1 MKLRKI
7 AKTIFEL
14 PANAFTGITNLVFG
28 STVKVT
34 GRDGVEKV
42 KIGLDGKPVTTPG
55 LVGYLADGIKF
66 VSRSTADFLSNHKQA
81 IAAAA
86 WISLLAAGAV
96 ALTLFL
102 WPAALAAVAT
112 FSIGGLSIAAIA
124 GASTVAQIGL
134 AAGLAAAAASVATYV
149 TAAAVNGI
157 KWLAECCKGLRA
169 GSRKGSTIEKLDLDF
184 DHVEDTH
191 GHDNKR
197 NGADTMVISSPYTL
211 LQPKET
217 VKRTDSSLEKRSS
230 GTVVT
235 LNKSEEVEH
244 HSSPLLSTKPPVKKD
259 EVVVEETRKLSLS
272 QS

>member
-7 AKTIFEL
+7 AKAIYEL
-14 PANAFTGITNLVFG
+14 PANAFTGITNLIFG
-28 STVKVT
+28 STVKET
-34 GRDGVEKV
+34 GRDGVERV
-42 KIGLDGKPVTTPG
+42 KKGLDGKPVTTPG

-157 KWLAECCKGLRA
+157 KWIAECCKGLRA
-169 GSRKGSTIEKLDLDF
+169 GSKKGSTIQRVDF
-184 DHVEDTH
+184 DLENDSSELGKGLGT
-191 GHDNKR
+191 G
-197 NGADTMVISSPYTL
+197 SPYSTMIP
-211 LQPKET
+211 QTKET
-217 VKRTDSSLEKRSS
+217 DKRSS
-230 GTVVT
+230 TVVT
-235 LNKSEEVEH
+235 LKRSEEEVPH
-244 HSSPLLSTKPPVKKD
+244 HSSPLSTKAPVKTG
-259 EVVVEETRKLSLS
+259 EFVEDRQLNLS
-272 QS
+272 QSV